1 MAGADQAE
9 RSGSPGSSSASHTLA
24 STSASSS
31 SCVNLRQ
38 WLELHKHTNIY
49 AAAAIE
55 EEKQPG
61 LAMQRSWQDII
72 DKRGRYRFGQLA
84 PVGSSKKSE
93 PCSYCGPESCRYP
106 PAAEVV
112 RQLEFC
118 TRPSQRAGVK
128 HKCIPCAAANRPCGS
143 KADRA
148 CTTSSAVGR
157 NKALAS
163 KGIYRNRLEELDLVP
178 KTSTER
184 RGASSNTGSG
194 GTQTGKKR
202 GRRVKEYFD
211 AQTRLADNRAS
222 ASTDLHRIGD
232 FASALL
238 RLDSPSA
245 AEVRTRA
252 EQDLDLFLHQAFF
265 RLDPPSHQHDYG
277 LDALQSA
284 SLRMLVYVM
293 VSSPAAPLAIQRV
306 LVLWERYLAHP
317 STAQIDVNP
326 ASQAKLVRQI
336 AQQHA
341 ALANS
346 FIVVDGKRFDFD
358 RGQAPQSPE
367 EEEEDENEEEED
379 EEEEEEDE
387 EEEDEEEEEEE
398 EEEEQDDGSRL
409 SIAALEPEQ
418 EGEAQHLAASPSPTG
433 EEHGQADMGMLLP
446 LFGDADELGSLDDL
460 VACLGPL
467 DGWRHPSLPGA
478 EADAVSHSEP
488 NVQSAAESLEAMPA
502 SASWSQAWQLDQAGG
517 DVATEHH
524 DDNSGLAA
532 WAAQAVDDVWHSVQY
547 EPPRPAM
554 ASQASAA
561 GADGA
566 TLDERRDG
574 GGEGMERPLAGMTSD
589 DFAALSP
596 VSRRRALDTRQ
607 TPAPKRR
614 RTLQLASKS
623 SSSSSSSR
631 TSHGHGRWDDAV
643 APEQAQRVKASEA
656 HGGRQSQDE
665 RGSVD
670 TIDRGGSLAAIS
682 SPSTRRRWRGGLGRE
697 SVLRLFEA
705 PRFDSSRIGQK
716 GDEGLCP
723 RSRLLAHRLSHRSC
737 ISSTVIATHLDHPPS
752 AIIIASPLPYLA
764 GHLKSSRRTVA
775 GQTLLPRRD

>member
-106 PAAEVV
+106 PSADVV

-143 KADRA
+143 KADEA
-148 CTTSSAVGR
+148 CTTSSAVSR
-157 NKALAS
+157 KKPLAS

-178 KTSTER
+178 KTWTER

-211 AQTRLADNRAS
+211 AQTRLADNRAC

-245 AEVRTRA
+245 AEVRTHA

-265 RLDPPSHQHDYG
+265 RLDPPSHQRDYG
-277 LDALQSA
+277 LDTLQSA

-306 LVLWERYLAHP
+306 LVLWERYLALP

-346 FIVVDGKRFDFD
+346 FIVVDGTRFDFD
-358 RGQAPQSPE
+358 RGQAPQGPV
-367 EEEEDENEEEED
+367 EEED
-379 EEEEEEDE
+379 
-387 EEEDEEEEEEE
+387 E

-446 LFGDADELGSLDDL
+446 LFGDADELGSLYDL

-524 DDNSGLAA
+524 DDDSGLAA
-532 WAAQAVDDVWHSVQY
+532 WAAQTVDDVWHSVEY

-623 SSSSSSSR
+623 SSGSSSSR
-631 TSHGHGRWDDAV
+631 TS
-643 APEQAQRVKASEA
+643 
-656 HGGRQSQDE
+656 
-665 RGSVD
+665 
-670 TIDRGGSLAAIS
+670 
-682 SPSTRRRWRGGLGRE
+682 
-697 SVLRLFEA
+697 
-705 PRFDSSRIGQK
+705 
-716 GDEGLCP
+716 
-723 RSRLLAHRLSHRSC
+723 
-737 ISSTVIATHLDHPPS
+737 
-752 AIIIASPLPYLA
+752 
-764 GHLKSSRRTVA
+764 
-775 GQTLLPRRD
+775 